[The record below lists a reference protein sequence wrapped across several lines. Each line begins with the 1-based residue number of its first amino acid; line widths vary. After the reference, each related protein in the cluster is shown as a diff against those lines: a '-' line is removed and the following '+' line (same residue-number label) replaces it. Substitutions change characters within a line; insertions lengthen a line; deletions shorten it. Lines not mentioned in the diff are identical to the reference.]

1 MEKNYL
7 KQPDKRRI
15 EVKQEIK
22 WNFINDYLSLIN
34 SFGVMLDNG
43 FLSRYKSL
51 ISYVNSKLSNIPDG
65 YDIVEEYVVV
75 ECEQV
80 KRKIS

>member
-1 MEKNYL
+1 
-7 KQPDKRRI
+7 
-15 EVKQEIK
+15 
-22 WNFINDYLSLIN
+22 
-34 SFGVMLDNG
+34 MLDNG

-80 KRKIS
+80 KHKIS

>member
-34 SFGVMLDNG
+34 SFGVMLITD
-43 FLSRYKSL
+43 F
-51 ISYVNSKLSNIPDG
+51 
-65 YDIVEEYVVV
+65 
-75 ECEQV
+75 
-80 KRKIS
+80 

>member
-43 FLSRYKSL
+43 FLSRYQSL

-80 KRKIS
+80 KHKIS